1 MFSKGY
7 VGQSPETE
15 NEGVREMAE
24 LIYIFVGS
32 LLMTG
37 LIFAIDHLIED
48 YKKKKKEKQNDE
60 D

>member
-1 MFSKGY
+1 
-7 VGQSPETE
+7 
-15 NEGVREMAE
+15 MAE